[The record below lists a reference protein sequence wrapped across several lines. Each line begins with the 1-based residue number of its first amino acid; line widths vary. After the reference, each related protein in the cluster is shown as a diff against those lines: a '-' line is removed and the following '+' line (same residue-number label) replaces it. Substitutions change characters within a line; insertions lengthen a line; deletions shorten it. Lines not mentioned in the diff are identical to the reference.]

1 MRTPLVDDTLGL
13 AVHGYAW
20 LPALRRNAGGA
31 PVRTRVMGQ
40 PALVLRG
47 ADAARFFYDE
57 NNVRRHTAVPE
68 PVLGTLFGKGAVHT
82 LDGPAHR
89 VRKAMFLSLMSPE
102 GVDRLVTYTVEAWDA
117 AARSWSGPV
126 VLFDEAS
133 RILTRAV
140 CRWAGVPLADD
151 EVAAADLV
159 ALIDGFA
166 TLGPRHWRARRARGR
181 LERTFAGLI
190 ESVGAGSAQASPD
203 SAVATVATHRDADG
217 ELLDPRVAAV
227 ELLNV
232 IRPTVAVCWFVAFAG
247 HALHRW
253 PGLGDQLR
261 AGDDSFAEAFVHELR
276 RFYPFAPFLGGRAVR
291 DLSFHGEQAPAGS
304 LVLLDVYGQHHDPTL
319 WPDPYAFDPQ
329 RFIGRQIGAYDL
341 IPQGGGDPHTG
352 HRCPGEWITIGVLK
366 ALVQRVA
373 ALDCSVPAQDLRI
386 SLRRIP
392 ARIGSDFVFTPVSH
406 VEADAVPAAVPAT
419 GSGGVAAS
427 MFPL

>member
-1 MRTPLVDDTLGL
+1 MRTTLVDDTLGL

-20 LPALRRNAGGA
+20 LPALRRDAGGG

-40 PALVLRG
+40 PALVLCG
-47 ADAARFFYDE
+47 PDAARFFYDE
-57 NNVRRHTAVPE
+57 NNVRRRSAVPE

-89 VRKAMFLSLMSPE
+89 VRKAVFMSLMSHE
-102 GVDRLVTYTVEAWDA
+102 GVERLVAYAGDAWDA

-126 VLFDEAS
+126 VLFDETS
-133 RILTRAV
+133 QILTRAV
-140 CRWAGVPLADD
+140 CRWAGVHLDDD
-151 EVAAADLV
+151 EVAATAADLV
-159 ALIDGFA
+159 ALVDGFA

-181 LERTFAGLI
+181 LERRFAELI
-190 ESVGAGSAQASPD
+190 GSVRAGSAQAMPD
-203 SAVATVATHRDADG
+203 SALAAVATHRDADG

-232 IRPTVAVCWFVAFAG
+232 IRPTVAVCWFLAFAG

-253 PGLGDQLR
+253 PAITDQLR
-261 AGDDSFAEAFVHELR
+261 AGDDPYVEAFVHELR
-276 RFYPFAPFLGGRAVR
+276 RFYPFAPFVGGRAVR
-291 DLSFHGEQAPAGS
+291 DLSFGGEQSPAGS

-319 WPDPYAFDPQ
+319 WPDPHAFDPQ
-329 RFIGRQIGAYDL
+329 RFIGRRIGAYDL

-366 ALVQRVA
+366 ALVQRLA
-373 ALDCSVPAQDLRI
+373 ALNFSVPAQDLRI

-392 ARIGSDFVFTPVSH
+392 ARISSGLVVIPADRAGAAPVPGT
-406 VEADAVPAAVPAT
+406 VDASLSQP
-419 GSGGVAAS
+419 
-427 MFPL
+427 